1 MEKYLAMSLK
11 EATNEFQR
19 DVIEKLLIE
28 LKSQRKVAER
38 LEVNP
43 STITRKLQEK

>member
-1 MEKYLAMSLK
+1 MSLK

-38 LEVNP
+38 LE
-43 STITRKLQEK
+43 STRAPLLESYKRNKK